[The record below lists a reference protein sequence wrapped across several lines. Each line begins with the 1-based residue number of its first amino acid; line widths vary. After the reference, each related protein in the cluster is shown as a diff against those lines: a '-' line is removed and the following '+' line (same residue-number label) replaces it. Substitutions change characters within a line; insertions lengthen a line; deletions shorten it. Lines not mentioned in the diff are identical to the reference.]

1 MLDFSISSGQLM
13 LIWSFAGAIC
23 CLPFFTK
30 NIWQRFFTVPII
42 FIAIWLSFYTN
53 HEFIGRPMYE
63 RPPEQFVYEHHA
75 VIYDKGERLIVL
87 WAVKDGINK
96 LFKFPHTEQ
105 NEEALDQAKRNAD
118 RSGVPQMGENLDDE
132 KKGIISSVLKK
143 EKITTVSTTLNF
155 FDMPNQLLPEK

>member
-1 MLDFSISSGQLM
+1 MIDFTISSGQLM

-53 HEFIGRPMYE
+53 HEFIGRPMFD

-87 WAVKDGINK
+87 WAVKDLSLI
-96 LFKFPHTEQ
+96 H
-105 NEEALDQAKRNAD
+105 
-118 RSGVPQMGENLDDE
+118 
-132 KKGIISSVLKK
+132 I
-143 EKITTVSTTLNF
+143 
-155 FDMPNQLLPEK
+155 

>member
-1 MLDFSISSGQLM
+1 MIDFTISSGQLM

-53 HEFIGRPMYE
+53 HEFIGRPMFD

-75 VIYDKGERLIVL
+75 VVYEQGDRFIIL
-87 WAVKDGINK
+87 WAIKDGIC
-96 LFKFPHTEQ
+96 LLYTSPSP
-105 NEEALDQAKRNAD
+105 RD
-118 RSGVPQMGENLDDE
+118 RG
-132 KKGIISSVLKK
+132 
-143 EKITTVSTTLNF
+143 
-155 FDMPNQLLPEK
+155 

>member
-1 MLDFSISSGQLM
+1 MIDFSISSGQLM

-53 HEFIGRPMYE
+53 HEFIGRPMFD

-75 VIYDKGERLIVL
+75 VVYLSLIHISEPTRPERI
-87 WAVKDGINK
+87 
-96 LFKFPHTEQ
+96 
-105 NEEALDQAKRNAD
+105 AD
-118 RSGVPQMGENLDDE
+118 ARVGV
-132 KKGIISSVLKK
+132 
-143 EKITTVSTTLNF
+143 
-155 FDMPNQLLPEK
+155 